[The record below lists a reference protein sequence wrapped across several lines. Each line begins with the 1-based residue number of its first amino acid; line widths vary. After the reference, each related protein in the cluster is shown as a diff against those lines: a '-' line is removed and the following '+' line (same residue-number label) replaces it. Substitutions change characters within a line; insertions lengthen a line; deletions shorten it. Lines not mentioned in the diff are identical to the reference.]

1 MEKEKNSNCKFI
13 FITGGVVSSLG
24 KGVAAATLATLLQ
37 ARGYKVRVRKLDP
50 YLNIDPGTMSPYQ
63 HGEVFITEDGAETD
77 LDLGHYERFTGIQA
91 EQTDS
96 ISSGRIYSQ
105 LLQNERKG
113 KYLGHTVQVI
123 PHVTDLIKDFILYK
137 HHDLDFMICEIGGT
151 VGDIEALPYFEA
163 IRQLNY
169 QLANNRVAYIH
180 VTLLP
185 YVSSAQELKTKPTQ
199 HSVKE
204 LLSIGIQPHILLCR
218 ADREITSAELSKI
231 GLFCNVKEDRVIQA
245 LDQNNIYQIPLA
257 YHTAGL
263 DSKVLEIFNI
273 ESKIPNL
280 DSWHQIQLKINNS
293 TKEIKIAIIGKYTKL
308 KDAYKSLNQAFE
320 HAGLYHQC
328 KVILEFFDS
337 DDLNNENI
345 KTIFKNISGIM
356 VPGGF
361 GSRGIEGKILAIQ
374 YARENNIP
382 FFGICLGMQLSIIE
396 FARNVAK
403 IENANSSEFAEDCTP
418 VIALMEE
425 WMDENNTTQLRNLK
439 GNLGGTMR
447 LGGYKCSL
455 SPNSL
460 IYSIYQ
466 TDIVTERHRH
476 RYEFNNKYLEPLSL
490 AGLRFSG
497 FCVNDHKNNLSN
509 NITTEQKIPSANKIL
524 TNDSCLVEAIELPN
538 HPWFIAVQFHPELK
552 SRPFLPHPLFVS
564 FIAEAKKYDTKFSK
578 PNL

>member
-1 MEKEKNSNCKFI
+1 MNKEKVSNCKFI

-77 LDLGHYERFTGIQA
+77 LDLGHYERFTGIKA

-96 ISSGRIYSQ
+96 ISSGRIYSK
-105 LLQNERKG
+105 LLNNERKG
-113 KYLGHTVQVI
+113 EYLGQTVQVI

-137 HHDLDFMICEIGGT
+137 HENLDFMICEIGGT

-169 QLANNRVAYIH
+169 QLHNKVLYIH

-204 LLSIGIQPHILLCR
+204 LLSIGIQPNILLCR
-218 ADREITSAELSKI
+218 ADREIAPSERSKI
-231 GLFCNVKEDRVIQA
+231 GLFCNVKEDCVIQA
-245 LDQNNIYQIPLA
+245 IDQANIYQIPLA
-257 YHTAGL
+257 YHAAGL
-263 DSKVLEIFNI
+263 DSKVLEIFDI
-273 ESKIPNL
+273 KSPAPDL
-280 DSWHQIQLKINNS
+280 TSWHQIESRINNS
-293 TKEIKIAIIGKYTKL
+293 KHGVKIAIIGKYTKL

-328 KVILEFFDS
+328 RVDLEFLDS
-337 DDLNNENI
+337 DDLDEQ
-345 KTIFKNISGIM
+345 NISQKLQNICGIM
-356 VPGGF
+356 IPGGF
-361 GSRGIEGKILAIQ
+361 GSRGTEGKILAIKH
-374 YARENNIP
+374 ARENNIP

-396 FARNVAK
+396 FARNVAN
-403 IENANSSEFAEDCTP
+403 ISNANSSEFSDDCVP

-425 WMDENNTTQLRNLK
+425 WMDGDNIAQLRNSS
-439 GNLGGTMR
+439 GNMGGTMR
-447 LGGYKCSL
+447 LGGYKCL
-455 SPNSL
+455 LTKNSL
-460 IYSIYQ
+460 IHSIYQ
-466 TDIVTERHRH
+466 DDVITERHRH
-476 RYEFNNKYLEPLSL
+476 RYEFNNQYLERLSSV
-490 AGLRFSG
+490 GLRFSG
-497 FCVNDHKNNLSN
+497 FYVNDELIKNYK
-509 NITTEQKIPSANKIL
+509 TEEKKIPFIDQMVEKSF
-524 TNDSCLVEAIELPN
+524 SLVESIELPN

-564 FIAEAKKYDTKFSK
+564 FIAEAQKYGAK
-578 PNL
+578 L